1 MLFDP
6 FPVLKKIIVQS
17 TERSSQITKF
27 NLMGKKVKGDQASKY
42 SHKQMFS
49 ADDNEKCVC
58 SCSCQKCNS
67 SSVVAVSRC
76 TRPKLEFVHMQ
87 VESHPRRFRF
97 LPDIIMDVFLF
108 FHIETIFRLNFVNR
122 FLLKAAQNNPAFTS
136 LSSNEPRQAAQI
148 YINKYGFKVS
158 NVMAMPMPIATNSDD
173 WKVVPAPIMPIPK
186 EIEAFRSIQIA
197 FPLVC
202 QRNHSI
208 NFEVSQ

>member
-1 MLFDP
+1 
-6 FPVLKKIIVQS
+6 
-17 TERSSQITKF
+17 
-27 NLMGKKVKGDQASKY
+27 
-42 SHKQMFS
+42 MFS
-49 ADDNEKCVC
+49 VDDTEKCVC

-67 SSVVAVSRC
+67 STVVAVSRC

-108 FHIETIFRLNFVNR
+108 LHIDTIFRLNFANL
-122 FLLKAAQNNPAFTS
+122 FLLKAAQNNPAFAS
-136 LSSNEPRQAAQI
+136 LSSSEPRQAAQI

-158 NVMAMPMPIATNSDD
+158 NAMAMPISSDD
-173 WKVVPAPIMPIPK
+173 WKVVPSPIMPIPK
-186 EIEAFRSIQIA
+186 EIEAFRSIQIS
-197 FPLVC
+197 FPLVS